1 MELVKSEPEKQA
13 FAALNDI
20 QQYYVRLKS
29 EPSILHIKNESEV
42 KRACL
47 EIITKAMMDQ
57 SPNGQP
63 DEKIL
68 QFQSQVLF
76 NELTGKYK
84 SLTLSELREAFRLGI
99 RGETGPYFGLC
110 AKTYS
115 QFIKWW
121 FDKDERG
128 KAWELYISKVNGW
141 KLAEKP
147 ALDKSFF
154 FKACERAYKKYR
166 ESATREMPE
175 VPFCLYDFIKEY
187 IGAETLLNKDEWD
200 TLKHKIKADAL
211 ISYKNKIKHSALKDI
226 AANWKLCIN
235 PQSPDYNNMYANSI
249 KEAATKYYFE
259 SLIKQG
265 KQTIK

>member
-1 MELVKSEPEKQA
+1 MQIIKTEPEKEA
-13 FAALNDI
+13 FNSLNDI

-128 KAWELYISKVNGW
+128 KAWQIYIDKVNGW
-141 KLAEKP
+141 KVAEKP
-147 ALDKSFF
+147 ALGKDFF
-154 FKACERAYKKYR
+154 YRACEKAYTKYR
-166 ESATREMPE
+166 ERKEMPE

-187 IGAETLLNKDEWD
+187 TGLETLVDRLEWD
-200 TLKHKIKADAL
+200 EIKKEGL
-211 ISYKNKIKHSALKDI
+211 RIYNTKIKHSALKDM
-226 AANWKLCIN
+226 AKEWKLIASE
-235 PQSPDYNNMYANSI
+235 PHPDFNRVYANSI